1 MGALGR
7 DLGLGGRWHVLG
19 GAPIT
24 LSEPPPEAFLL
35 TALLAACAGLDPA
48 DPAPAASTP
57 AVPAHQVFSTAEAA
71 VTFLLAS
78 KPRIIGI
85 GEVHATTDGP
95 HASDTPTTLARFT
108 TRLLPVLAPST
119 TDLVIETWRIDG
131 TCGAQAETVVAQV
144 ETDTKRPEAT
154 KSELM
159 LLVEQAVALNVR
171 PHDLVVT
178 CDEYATLT
186 DAAGEV
192 QYGRLL
198 ALLTGKLAD
207 YAQVGLDPPDASIVL
222 YGGAIHNDVFPSD
235 GLADYSYGMAARAKG
250 GAAYVEL
257 DLYDPALVR
266 GNTTLV
272 EPAWAPLLDLVGPDR
287 AILYERG
294 PGSWILLLETAE
306 PGAASTGDGPRPAR

>member
-1 MGALGR
+1 M
-7 DLGLGGRWHVLG
+7 
-19 GAPIT
+19 
-24 LSEPPPEAFLL
+24 SEPPPEALLL
-35 TALLAACAGLDPA
+35 TALLISCAGLDPA
-48 DPAPAASTP
+48 PAPAAP
-57 AVPAHQVFSTAEAA
+57 APPVPVHQVFPSAEAA

-95 HASDTPTTLARFT
+95 HDTPTTLARFT
-108 TRLLPVLAPST
+108 TRLLPVLAPT
-119 TDLVIETWRIDG
+119 TSDLVIETWRLDG
-131 TCGAQAETVVAQV
+131 TCGAQAEKVVAQV

-154 KSELM
+154 KSELV

-171 PHDLVVT
+171 PHDLVIT

-198 ALLTGKLAD
+198 ALLTGKLGD
-207 YAQVGLDPPDASIVL
+207 YAMRGLDTPDASIVL

-235 GLADYSYGMAARAKG
+235 GLADYSYGVAARAKG
-250 GAAYVEL
+250 GPAYVEL

-272 EPAWAPLLDLVGPDR
+272 DPAWAPLLDLTGPDR

-294 PGSWILLLETAE
+294 PGSWILLLET
-306 PGAASTGDGPRPAR
+306 PQIGASATGGGASPAR

>member
-1 MGALGR
+1 
-7 DLGLGGRWHVLG
+7 V
-19 GAPIT
+19 
-24 LSEPPPEAFLL
+24 SEPQLEALLL
-35 TALLAACAGLDPA
+35 TALLISCAGLDPA
-48 DPAPAASTP
+48 PADPDPAAQPAVEAPAAP
-57 AVPAHQVFSTAEAA
+57 VPTHQVFPTAEAA
-71 VTFLLAS
+71 VTFLLET

-108 TRLLPVLAPST
+108 TRLLPVLAPT
-119 TDLVIETWRIDG
+119 TSDLVIETWRLDG
-131 TCGAQAETVVAQV
+131 TCGAQAEKVVAQV

-154 KSELM
+154 KSELV
-159 LLVEQAVALNVR
+159 LLVEQAVALDVR
-171 PHDLVVT
+171 PHDLVIT

-198 ALLTGKLAD
+198 ALLTGKLGD
-207 YAQVGLDPPDASIVL
+207 YAMRGLDTPDASIVL

-235 GLADYSYGMAARAKG
+235 GLADYSYGVAARAKG
-250 GAAYVEL
+250 GPAYVEL

-272 EPAWAPLLDLVGPDR
+272 DPVWAPLLDLTGPDR

-306 PGAASTGDGPRPAR
+306 NGASATGGGPGPAR